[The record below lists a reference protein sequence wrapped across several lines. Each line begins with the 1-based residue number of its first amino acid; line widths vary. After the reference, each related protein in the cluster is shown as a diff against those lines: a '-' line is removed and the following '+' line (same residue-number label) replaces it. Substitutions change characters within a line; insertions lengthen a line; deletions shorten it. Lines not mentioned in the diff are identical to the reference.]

1 MEIKMSSKLIVAL
14 DFSSADQALEFVN
27 PLSPPDCKLKVG
39 FELFV
44 SAGPDLVRTLTGK
57 GFDIFLDL
65 KFHDIPN
72 TVASVCKEAAKL
84 DVWMMNVHASGG
96 LEMMYAAHAA
106 LSELACPPKLIA
118 VSVLT
123 SMNDEQL
130 QETGVDRLAKD
141 QVFHL
146 AGLAKQAGL
155 DGMVC
160 SAQEAKALRQ
170 QFGDEFLL
178 VTPGIR
184 PVGAERGDQ
193 SRVMTPRD
201 AIQEGVDYIVVG
213 RPITQSSTPLE
224 IIRQINAD
232 LVHQPV

>member
-1 MEIKMSSKLIVAL
+1 MSSKLIVAL
-14 DFSSADQALEFVN
+14 DFSTADQALEFVSH
-27 PLSPPDCKLKVG
+27 LSPSDCKLKVG

-44 SAGPDLVRTLTGK
+44 SAGPDLVRALTSK

-72 TVASVCKEAAKL
+72 TVASVCKAAAKL
-84 DVWMMNVHASGG
+84 DIWMMNVHASGG
-96 LEMMYAAHAA
+96 SEMMRAAHVA
-106 LSELACPPKLIA
+106 LSELAHSPKLIA

-130 QETGVDRLAKD
+130 QETGLDCLVKY
-141 QVFHL
+141 QVIRL

-160 SAQEAKALRQ
+160 SAQEARVLRQ
-170 QFGDEFLL
+170 KMGADFLL

-184 PVGAERGDQ
+184 PAGADIGDQ

-201 AIQEGVDYIVVG
+201 AIQAGVDYIVVG
-213 RPITQSSTPLE
+213 RPITQSSKPLDV
-224 IIRQINAD
+224 IRQINAD
-232 LVHQPV
+232 LL